1 MLKKKTLVF
10 FSRNCHVHISAL
22 FAHKQA
28 YTFLCQLFA
37 MQATRLSATFQFRP
51 KQNKSFFNLFA
62 FALPASLPPLSQN
75 TIFTHTTVYPAN
87 VEWWLVLLCLTY
99 GGGDGMGNRRRI
111 RWAHTRSQ
119 ETSLALWK
127 WDTNERVNVLALACM
142 CVPQYCA
149 SLSFSFSCTWDVNVD
164 RAPTRNKRRSDTKS
178 VWQARVSVCVCVY
191 VRRVRI
197 WRTCICMILS
207 LPEYIYACTFV
218 CVCDCV
224 CARIIIL
231 TECAAF
237 AVITNWHSYVAA
249 TFLLALIDQQRQRY
263 LHIHR
268 YIYPRS
274 RLSNSH
280 THTSRVMFTHTQ
292 WL

>member
-28 YTFLCQLFA
+28 CTFLCQLFA

-87 VEWWLVLLCLTY
+87 VEWWLLLLCLTY

-142 CVPQYCA
+142 CVCVCVNANALCRSIVPVSA
-149 SLSFSFSCTWDVNVD
+149 SASVVRETWMWTEHPRGINDEAIRKVCD
-164 RAPTRNKRRSDTKS
+164 KLAS
-178 VWQARVSVCVCVY
+178 QCVCVCLCAACACAY
-191 VRRVRI
+191 LTYLYMYDSFSARVHL
-197 WRTCICMILS
+197 CMYIC
-207 LPEYIYACTFV
+207 V
-218 CVCDCV
+218 CVRLCSCKNNNTDRV
-224 CARIIIL
+224 C
-231 TECAAF
+231 CF
-237 AVITNWHSYVAA
+237 C
-249 TFLLALIDQQRQRY
+249 
-263 LHIHR
+263 
-268 YIYPRS
+268 
-274 RLSNSH
+274 SH
-280 THTSRVMFTHTQ
+280 Y
-292 WL
+292 